1 MTTLSTLGGS
11 LPALGD
17 TPPDVSAASTYT
29 DVTGL
34 EALKRD
40 PNSPQ
45 AINAV
50 AQQVEALFLQMMLK
64 SMRDASA
71 ADATD
76 SNEMGMYQDMFDKQ
90 VALSISQHAD
100 LGIGRL
106 LKRSLE
112 GRPASGSPLK
122 IGSAETPMAHSPA
135 EFVNR
140 LMPSIRRAAAALGVD
155 PKGMLAQAALET
167 GWGQRMPRNADGSPS
182 HNLFGIKA
190 GDEWTGPKAAAD
202 TMEVQNGVA
211 VQRRASF
218 RAYGSIEE
226 SVNDFA
232 NLLKNSPRYREVLAA
247 GGNAEGYVDS
257 IAKSGYATDP
267 EYGNKL
273 NQILRSDTLQSAVGA
288 RVAAL

>member
-1 MTTLSTLGGS
+1 MTTLLPISGSIPSLG
-11 LPALGD
+11 AA
-17 TPPDVSAASTYT
+17 PPDVSPASTYT

-40 PNSPQ
+40 PNSPE

-71 ADATD
+71 AEAND

-106 LKRSLE
+106 LKRQLE
-112 GRPASGSPLK
+112 GRSNGGERAQDRFHRNLAAASSLPTAAIAQYAGRVRASHDAGHSARGLRVGSRPPWNACAGGPRDGLGPASL
-122 IGSAETPMAHSPA
+122 
-135 EFVNR
+135 
-140 LMPSIRRAAAALGVD
+140 
-155 PKGMLAQAALET
+155 
-167 GWGQRMPRNADGSPS
+167 PRNADGSLS
-182 HNLFGIKA
+182 NNLFGIKA
-190 GDEWTGPKAAAD
+190 GDEWAGPNAAAD
-202 TMEVQNGVA
+202 TMEVINGVA

-226 SVNDFA
+226 SINDFA
-232 NLLKNSPRYREVLAA
+232 NLLKNSPRYKDVIAA
-247 GGNAEGYVDS
+247 GGNAGAY
-257 IAKSGYATDP
+257 IAAMGSPAMPPIRTMA
-267 EYGNKL
+267 
-273 NQILRSDTLQSAVGA
+273 IS
-288 RVAAL
+288 